1 VPEIE
6 GHELVL
12 LNIRVGI
19 LFRIGLT
26 GGSIAAIKKVE
37 GCQCTDEACRHGIW
51 KSGDRWHFV
60 TVYVSS
66 AEANGSNHY
75 QRPCTLDVWL

>member
-1 VPEIE
+1 MKSRARALKYE
-6 GHELVL
+6 G
-12 LNIRVGI
+12 GI

-37 GCQCTDEACRHGIW
+37 GCQCMDEACRHGIW
-51 KSGDRWHFV
+51 KSWDRWHFV

-66 AEANGSNHY
+66 AEATGSNA
-75 QRPCTLDVWL
+75 QEVCMIRVPLLN